1 MRKKIVGPG
10 DTVPGDDVP
19 LSSAGPEPFEG
30 SKGDPE
36 QHPGARIVGADASLE
51 DEVYGATLR
60 PRTFADYVGQ
70 EQIVDN
76 LRIAIDAAARRGEP
90 LEHVLFSGP
99 PGLGKT
105 TLANLIARA
114 TGGTLRPTSGPTLE
128 KPKDLVGILTAL
140 EAGDVLFIDEIHRL
154 GTVVEEYLYP
164 AMEDFQ
170 IDFVVDR
177 GAYAK
182 TLKLPLKRFT
192 LVGATTRAGMLSAP
206 LRDRF
211 GIVHHLEYYEPA
223 ELQRIVERSARVLDI
238 AMETAG
244 ARTIAAR
251 SRGTPRIA
259 NRLLR
264 RVRDFA
270 EVRAGGV
277 ITAEVADEA
286 LRREGVDALGLDRL
300 DRAYLETIAK
310 QYGGGPVG
318 IDAIAATLTEDV
330 ETLEDVVEPYLLKI
344 GFVQRTAQG
353 RKTTPAALAHLG
365 LRDAR
370 RRAAASPVIDAR
382 AVPEKPRRGRDDG
395 RDRRARRLGS
405 ALAADS
411 RAGRRRH
418 ARRDAAGRRR
428 RDVRVRRQAL
438 ARRAVD
444 RRHARRKA
452 HAGDD
457 DRRRPVLAGRRAAG
471 VAAVVAGRRAASA
484 GDRRAHV
491 RAGAAHAVAPV
502 RRAGRR
508 VRPAL
513 GRRRGGAPGVDR
525 GGPGDPRPHARVRR
539 RAGVRVLLRRAAAAT
554 PPTSSRR
561 LERRA
566 AAVPARRRRPVL
578 RARAGVPL
586 VARRSALDR
595 ADRRARRAHRR
606 HARSAPR

>member
-1 MRKKIVGPG
+1 VSGADSGAERPATVRKKIVGS
-10 DTVPGDDVP
+10 D
-19 LSSAGPEPFEG
+19 AEG
-30 SKGDPE
+30 HVE
-36 QHPGARIVGADASLE
+36 EERVVAVDATLE

-60 PRTFADYVGQ
+60 PRSFEDYVGQ
-70 EQIVDN
+70 EQVVDN

-140 EAGDVLFIDEIHRL
+140 ESGDVLFIDEIHRL

-211 GIVHHLEYYEPA
+211 GIVHHLAYYEPA
-223 ELQRIVERSARVLDI
+223 ELQRIVERSARVLEI
-238 AMETAG
+238 AIEPGG
-244 ARTIAAR
+244 AQTIAQR

-286 LRREGVDALGLDRL
+286 LRREGVDSLGLDRL
-300 DRAYLETIAK
+300 DRAFLETIAR

-318 IDAIAATLTEDV
+318 INAIAATLTEDV
-330 ETLEDVVEPYLLKI
+330 ETLEDVVEPFLLKM
-344 GFVQRTAQG
+344 GLVQRTASG
-353 RKTTPAALAHLG
+353 RKTTA
-365 LRDAR
+365 
-370 RRAAASPVIDAR
+370 
-382 AVPEKPRRGRDDG
+382 
-395 RDRRARRLGS
+395 
-405 ALAADS
+405 
-411 RAGRRRH
+411 
-418 ARRDAAGRRR
+418 
-428 RDVRVRRQAL
+428 
-438 ARRAVD
+438 
-444 RRHARRKA
+444 
-452 HAGDD
+452 
-457 DRRRPVLAGRRAAG
+457 
-471 VAAVVAGRRAASA
+471 
-484 GDRRAHV
+484 
-491 RAGAAHAVAPV
+491 AAHAHL
-502 RRAGRR
+502 RLAGGTS
-508 VRPAL
+508 VQ
-513 GRRRGGAPGVDR
+513 
-525 GGPGDPRPHARVRR
+525 PR
-539 RAGVRVLLRRAAAAT
+539 LL
-554 PPTSSRR
+554 
-561 LERRA
+561 
-566 AAVPARRRRPVL
+566 
-578 RARAGVPL
+578 
-586 VARRSALDR
+586 
-595 ADRRARRAHRR
+595 
-606 HARSAPR
+606 